1 MSQTARS
8 PKQGNTHPETQE
20 TTREMEKSLA
30 LGERISQLRKSRG
43 LTLSQLSQACALSES
58 TLSRI
63 ENGHTDVSAQNL
75 FTLSLYLNVD
85 ITCFF
90 RDHTVRPPSDSSL
103 PPKDPG
109 VYAQSAADSAAA
121 PRAIAFQSNGLM
133 PSADT
138 ASIRIGRTA
147 EETFDFMIDPGR
159 MDLWSFGTWRVS
171 VGSDGL
177 VTGTAIYDGAQV
189 LVRIEPHQARLLID
203 YQVGPSADDLQPRIF
218 VRITPGTVIGASGD
232 SCLLTMT
239 ALRTDGMDDVRWK
252 RLTTAHALEVE
263 LIKSTLETGFDH
275 RTLPLSEPQPDP

>member
-1 MSQTARS
+1 
-8 PKQGNTHPETQE
+8 
-20 TTREMEKSLA
+20 MEKSLA

-147 EETFDFMIDPGR
+147 EETFDFMI
-159 MDLWSFGTWRVS
+159 
-171 VGSDGL
+171 
-177 VTGTAIYDGAQV
+177 
-189 LVRIEPHQARLLID
+189 
-203 YQVGPSADDLQPRIF
+203 
-218 VRITPGTVIGASGD
+218 
-232 SCLLTMT
+232 
-239 ALRTDGMDDVRWK
+239 
-252 RLTTAHALEVE
+252 
-263 LIKSTLETGFDH
+263 
-275 RTLPLSEPQPDP
+275 